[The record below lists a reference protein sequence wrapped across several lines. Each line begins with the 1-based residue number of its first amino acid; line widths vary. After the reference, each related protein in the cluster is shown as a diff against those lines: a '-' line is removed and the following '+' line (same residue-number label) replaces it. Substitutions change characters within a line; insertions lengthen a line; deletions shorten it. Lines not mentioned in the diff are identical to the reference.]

1 MEYGTKGYSGTVY
14 RRRDAGAVGGEHTV
28 NRDRSQFSGRNRLGR
43 RATKNK
49 SDGENFFGYYPDIP
63 ARPAHPWLRPSIDMN
78 RDDIRIIIRG
88 AIDSTLARAA
98 KGRSMADP
106 GFALQRAIYQRLSA
120 ELTVPVFDAVPD
132 DTLYP
137 YVTIDREVAQ
147 NTSPI
152 SGRKRK
158 QRLIY
163 LSVWSDHQGQAEV
176 RRILNEIDAALDER
190 HLSVDEGR
198 AVSVRVIASDTNRE
212 PDGRTYMGSATV
224 RVITTS

>member
-1 MEYGTKGYSGTVY
+1 
-14 RRRDAGAVGGEHTV
+14 
-28 NRDRSQFSGRNRLGR
+28 
-43 RATKNK
+43 
-49 SDGENFFGYYPDIP
+49 
-63 ARPAHPWLRPSIDMN
+63 
-78 RDDIRIIIRG
+78 
-88 AIDSTLARAA
+88 
-98 KGRSMADP
+98 MADP

-137 YVTIDREVAQ
+137 YVTID
-147 NTSPI
+147 
-152 SGRKRK
+152 
-158 QRLIY
+158 
-163 LSVWSDHQGQAEV
+163 HQGQAEV
-176 RRILNEIDAALDER
+176 RRILNEIDVALDER

>member
-1 MEYGTKGYSGTVY
+1 
-14 RRRDAGAVGGEHTV
+14 
-28 NRDRSQFSGRNRLGR
+28 
-43 RATKNK
+43 
-49 SDGENFFGYYPDIP
+49 
-63 ARPAHPWLRPSIDMN
+63 
-78 RDDIRIIIRG
+78 
-88 AIDSTLARAA
+88 
-98 KGRSMADP
+98 MADP

-176 RRILNEIDAALDER
+176 RRILNEIDVALDER

>member
-1 MEYGTKGYSGTVY
+1 MQQ
-14 RRRDAGAVGGEHTV
+14 AV
-28 NRDRSQFSGRNRLGR
+28 
-43 RATKNK
+43 
-49 SDGENFFGYYPDIP
+49 
-63 ARPAHPWLRPSIDMN
+63 
-78 RDDIRIIIRG
+78 
-88 AIDSTLARAA
+88 
-98 KGRSMADP
+98 
-106 GFALQRAIYQRLSA
+106 YQRLTA
-120 ELTVPVFDAVPD
+120 ELSVPVFDAVPA
-132 DTLYP
+132 DTPYP
-137 YVTIDREVAQ
+137 YVTLDREVAR

>member
-1 MEYGTKGYSGTVY
+1 
-14 RRRDAGAVGGEHTV
+14 
-28 NRDRSQFSGRNRLGR
+28 
-43 RATKNK
+43 
-49 SDGENFFGYYPDIP
+49 
-63 ARPAHPWLRPSIDMN
+63 
-78 RDDIRIIIRG
+78 
-88 AIDSTLARAA
+88 
-98 KGRSMADP
+98 MADP

-152 SGRKRK
+152 AGRKRK

-163 LSVWSDHQGQAEV
+163 LSVWSDHQGQAE
-176 RRILNEIDAALDER
+176 
-190 HLSVDEGR
+190 
-198 AVSVRVIASDTNRE
+198 VSVRVIASDTNRE